1 MIAKKIPKKQTG
13 SPKSLI
19 QYITDG
25 GGESSDKCIYT
36 NSRYILTDLEEIEE
50 MIKRAKRSRKNVKPL
65 EHYIFSWAPD
75 EEPTKEEVEDLIDSF
90 IAKAGIEECPIV
102 YAVHG
107 DREHTHLHIALC
119 RVREDEYGDIEVVKI
134 NKGFDV
140 RVLHEVCREISRKY
154 GWSFFVGKGGDK
166 EKNTQSPALTY
177 RGEKAAEDVIREALQ
192 EIHASTWEEFTWKLQ
207 RQGIHVYRRGQGI
220 VFVHNETPVKGSTIG
235 KEYTKKRLEEKYGPL
250 PDFVEVCPKFPPN
263 NTPSSSKSNPGTN
276 PDYELYKEVKA
287 EERAIRKIYRAREQE
302 IWKRRKRGI
311 KRELSYAFLSA
322 LMGKRAAAAFFRAYD
337 DEIRKQIQKNRQEM
351 EEKIRELYRP
361 YGVELPTPEGNRG
374 VTCTYATWKKCRAQ
388 AVDPEIK
395 EVMEVMS
402 VGQNQQKQVEP
413 YAQTVLP
420 EKIRYEVERY
430 IDTLRP
436 QKIRVTIRYEEG
448 PTFVAGEFR
457 VSDSDEHEKMMRAII
472 KFSRH
477 RGAHIY
483 LTPLSDEYVY
493 PIIDDVETQEYA
505 MKVYDTVQGSYIM
518 ETSPNRYQII
528 LRVPRKEE
536 YTREG
541 LNAFVRSMNQ
551 MYGDPH
557 FTGIEHP
564 HRTPGTLNPKPK
576 YEKDG
581 IYPEVRVLCACAR
594 NSEYARQWLDEYTR
608 ENPHRETAFQFVNRR
623 QYSDAE
629 KHALATIFEM
639 HAADLQNFIGKIYS
653 TPPDLSRIDYMAAVR
668 MRVMGF
674 DADAIREALYA
685 TNDLRPEGKKKRY
698 IDKYVERTVA
708 AAFSLRGDRDVEK
721 QRHKRSVW
729 CAMCRDALEV
739 LGIAPVSASK
749 ERENEVRE
757 AMEKYIGAL
766 RPDQIRLTIKDEASG
781 TAFKIGEFDVN
792 DTEQY
797 EKMIRAILKFSKQ
810 SGTHVYITPLSDAY
824 VYPIFDHIEGLQSAE
839 RMYEQYQGSVIIED
853 APSRY
858 QVILRVPKP
867 ETEVD
872 DFLLRTIV
880 RRHNIDYGG
889 VVWGHRAPA
898 TYHPRHDGHKV
909 HIHQSQYR
917 TSEAMVKKIHEMRS
931 SEPTQEQ
938 IARRLQ
944 IPPILPKKVCDMT
957 AVEKEHMRFIYR
969 YIHEDVW
976 NAMRWYLQQGSE
988 REVRKKL
995 AHKYYPELSPD
1006 EITYEEYEEIERQM
1020 YKEKR
1025 AKINEGKDIYMAGR
1039 EVYKEVDEEVL
1050 KIDPSRIDYISAVHM
1065 RAMGFTQEQ
1074 VRYVLLHEVNLVRFA
1089 ERHKTHIDEYVD
1101 RVVKT
1106 AYGYDGTRY
1115 IYSHLGIEYRYLD
1128 RLETEL
1134 RSLNAEW
1141 WYMMVKHR
1149 AEKQRQ
1155 DERV

>member
-1 MIAKKIPKKQTG
+1 
-13 SPKSLI
+13 
-19 QYITDG
+19 
-25 GGESSDKCIYT
+25 
-36 NSRYILTDLEEIEE
+36 
-50 MIKRAKRSRKNVKPL
+50 
-65 EHYIFSWAPD
+65 
-75 EEPTKEEVEDLIDSF
+75 VEDLIDTF
-90 IAKAGIEECPIV
+90 IARAGIEECPIV

-107 DREHTHLHIALC
+107 DREHTHLHVAVC
-119 RVREDEYGDIEVVKI
+119 RVREDEYGDIKVVKI
-134 NKGFDV
+134 NKGFDIC
-140 RVLHEVCREISRKY
+140 VLHQVCREMEVKY
-154 GWSFFVGKGGDK
+154 HRICDAGNDT
-166 EKNTQSPALTY
+166 ETPQQSPALTY
-177 RGEKAAEDVIREALQ
+177 RGEKVAEDIIREALQ
-192 EIHASTWEEFTWKLQ
+192 EIHASTWEELIWKLQ
-207 RQGIHVYRRGQGI
+207 KKDIQIYRRGQGI
-220 VFVHNETPVKGSTIG
+220 VFAYGETPVKGSRIG
-235 KEYTKKRLEEKYGPL
+235 KKYTKKRLEEKYGPL
-250 PDFVEVCPKFPPN
+250 PDYVEVCPKFPAKTNTKGSN
-263 NTPSSSKSNPGTN
+263 NVPD

-287 EERAIRKIYRAREQE
+287 EERMLRKIYRARERE

-436 QKIRVTIRYEEG
+436 QKIRVTIRCQEG
-448 PTFVAGEFR
+448 PTFVAGEF
-457 VSDSDEHEKMMRAII
+457 DIHKPDEHEKMMRAII

-477 RGAHIY
+477 QGAHIY
-483 LTPLSDEYVY
+483 LTPLSDKYVY

-576 YEKDG
+576 YKKDG
-581 IYPEVRVLCACAR
+581 IYPEVKVLRARSRDSQYACEWLNEYVRV
-594 NSEYARQWLDEYTR
+594 
-608 ENPHRETAFQFVNRR
+608 NPHRETEFRFVNRR
-623 QYSDAE
+623 QYSDVE
-629 KHALATIFEM
+629 KYALATVFET
-639 HAADLQNFIGKIYS
+639 HAVDLQKFIGNIYS

-685 TNDLRPEGKKKRY
+685 TNYLRPEGKKKRY

-708 AAFSLRGDRDVEK
+708 AAFSLRGDRDVER

-729 CAMCRDALEV
+729 CAMCRDTLEV

-766 RPDQIRLTIKDEASG
+766 RPDQIRLTVKDEVSG

-797 EKMIRAILKFSKQ
+797 EKMIRAIVKFSKQ

-944 IPPILPKKVCDMT
+944 IPPILPKKECDMT

-988 REVRKKL
+988 HEVRKKF

-1006 EITYEEYEEIERQM
+1006 EITYEEIEKEM
-1020 YKEKR
+1020 YREKR
-1025 AKINEGKDIYMAGR
+1025 AKINEGKDIYMADR
-1039 EVYKEVDEEVL
+1039 EVHKEVDEEVL
-1050 KIDPSRIDYISAVHM
+1050 QIDPSRIDYISAVHM

-1074 VRYVLLHEVNLVRFA
+1074 VRYVLLHEVNRVRFA

-1141 WYMMVKHR
+1141 WYVMVNRR

-1155 DERV
+1155 DQGERV

>member
-19 QYITDG
+19 RYITDG
-25 GGESSDKCIYT
+25 SDKQSDKCIYT
-36 NSRYILTDLEEIEE
+36 NSRYILADPVEEIEE
-50 MIKRAKRSRKNVKPL
+50 MIERAKQTRKNVKPL
-65 EHYIFSWAPD
+65 EHYVFSWHKG

-107 DREHTHLHIALC
+107 DREHTHLHVAVC
-119 RVREDEYGDIEVVKI
+119 RIREDESGNIEVVRI
-134 NKGFDV
+134 NNGFDV
-140 RVLHEVCREISRKY
+140 RVLHEVCREMEVKY
-154 GWSFFVGKGGDK
+154 HRICDAGNDT
-166 EKNTQSPALTY
+166 ETPQQSPALTY
-177 RGEKAAEDVIREALQ
+177 RGEKVAEDIIREALQ
-192 EIHASTWEEFTWKLQ
+192 EIHASTWEELIWKLQ
-207 RQGIHVYRRGQGI
+207 KKDIQIYRRGQGI
-220 VFVHNETPVKGSTIG
+220 VFAYGETPVKGSRIG
-235 KEYTKKRLEEKYGPL
+235 KKYTKKRLEEKYGPL
-250 PDFVEVCPKFPPN
+250 PDYVEVCPKFPAKTNTKGSN
-263 NTPSSSKSNPGTN
+263 NVPD

-287 EERAIRKIYRAREQE
+287 EERMLRKIYRAREQE

-402 VGQNQQKQVEP
+402 TGHKQNQQKQVEP
-413 YAQTVLP
+413 YAQTILP

-430 IDTLRP
+430 INVLQP

-457 VSDSDEHEKMMRAII
+457 VSDSDEHEKMMRSII

-483 LTPLSDEYVY
+483 LTPLSDTYVY

-557 FTGIEHP
+557 FAGIEHP

-581 IYPEVRVLCACAR
+581 IYPEVKVLRARSRDSQYACEWLNEYVRV
-594 NSEYARQWLDEYTR
+594 
-608 ENPHRETAFQFVNRR
+608 NPHRETEFRFVNRR

-685 TNDLRPEGKKKRY
+685 TNDVRPEGRKKRY
-698 IDKYVERTVA
+698 VDRYVERTVA
-708 AAFSLRGDRDVEK
+708 AAFSLRGDRDVERQK
-721 QRHKRSVW
+721 YKRSVW
-729 CAMCRDALEV
+729 CAMCREALET
-739 LGIAPVSASK
+739 LDITPDIAPVSVSM
-749 ERENEVRE
+749 ERE
-757 AMEKYIGAL
+757 
-766 RPDQIRLTIKDEASG
+766 
-781 TAFKIGEFDVN
+781 
-792 DTEQY
+792 
-797 EKMIRAILKFSKQ
+797 
-810 SGTHVYITPLSDAY
+810 
-824 VYPIFDHIEGLQSAE
+824 
-839 RMYEQYQGSVIIED
+839 
-853 APSRY
+853 
-858 QVILRVPKP
+858 
-867 ETEVD
+867 
-872 DFLLRTIV
+872 
-880 RRHNIDYGG
+880 
-889 VVWGHRAPA
+889 
-898 TYHPRHDGHKV
+898 
-909 HIHQSQYR
+909 
-917 TSEAMVKKIHEMRS
+917 
-931 SEPTQEQ
+931 
-938 IARRLQ
+938 
-944 IPPILPKKVCDMT
+944 
-957 AVEKEHMRFIYR
+957 
-969 YIHEDVW
+969 
-976 NAMRWYLQQGSE
+976 
-988 REVRKKL
+988 
-995 AHKYYPELSPD
+995 
-1006 EITYEEYEEIERQM
+1006 
-1020 YKEKR
+1020 
-1025 AKINEGKDIYMAGR
+1025 
-1039 EVYKEVDEEVL
+1039 
-1050 KIDPSRIDYISAVHM
+1050 
-1065 RAMGFTQEQ
+1065 
-1074 VRYVLLHEVNLVRFA
+1074 
-1089 ERHKTHIDEYVD
+1089 
-1101 RVVKT
+1101 
-1106 AYGYDGTRY
+1106 
-1115 IYSHLGIEYRYLD
+1115 
-1128 RLETEL
+1128 
-1134 RSLNAEW
+1134 
-1141 WYMMVKHR
+1141 
-1149 AEKQRQ
+1149 
-1155 DERV
+1155 